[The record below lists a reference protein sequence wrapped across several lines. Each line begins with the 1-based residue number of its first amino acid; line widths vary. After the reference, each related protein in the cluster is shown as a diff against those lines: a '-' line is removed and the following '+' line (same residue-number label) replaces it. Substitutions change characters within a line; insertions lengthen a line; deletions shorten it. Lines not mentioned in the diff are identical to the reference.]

1 MTEAQPL
8 YCDTLLPSKT
18 ARSFFPKVPPRGRLV
33 YVMGAS
39 GVGKDSLLEELRS
52 IAPDLPLAYAVRHIT
67 RPASDGGEKHIPLS
81 RSRFERLAAQGFFAL
96 HWASHGRLYGI
107 SSSSAAVLEQGLFL
121 LVNGSRAAFPQAL
134 ALFPDLLPV
143 LVSAPVAVLRERL
156 LKRGRESGEE
166 LERRL
171 NTADMRIPGA
181 DRVADWIRIENSG
194 SLEEAASTLEA
205 QLRRR
210 LPAV

>member
-8 YCDTLLPSKT
+8 YCDTLLPSKKV
-18 ARSFFPKVPPRGRLV
+18 RSFFPKVPPRGRLV

-52 IAPDLPLAYAVRHIT
+52 IVPDLPLAYAVRYIT

-81 RSRFERLAAQGFFAL
+81 RNRFERLAAQGFFAL

-107 SSSSAAVLEQGLFL
+107 SSSSTAVLEQGLFL

-156 LKRGRESGEE
+156 LKRGRESEPELNARLQKASMPIPGEE
-166 LERRL
+166 H
-171 NTADMRIPGA
+171 
-181 DRVADWIRIENSG
+181 VSDWIRIDNSS
-194 SLEEAASTLEA
+194 SLHEAALVLAEELRER
-205 QLRRR
+205 LRRR
-210 LPAV
+210 

>member
-67 RPASDGGEKHIPLS
+67 RPASDGGENQS
-81 RSRFERLAAQGFFAL
+81 GFEGP
-96 HWASHGRLYGI
+96 GR
-107 SSSSAAVLEQGLFL
+107 
-121 LVNGSRAAFPQAL
+121 
-134 ALFPDLLPV
+134 
-143 LVSAPVAVLRERL
+143 
-156 LKRGRESGEE
+156 
-166 LERRL
+166 
-171 NTADMRIPGA
+171 
-181 DRVADWIRIENSG
+181 
-194 SLEEAASTLEA
+194 
-205 QLRRR
+205 
-210 LPAV
+210 